1 MQMLKLIVNFV
12 LLFPSFGYAKIYFE
26 NSILYPLE
34 KSVINIE
41 QLQAKPIIQQDFRNK
56 HL

>member
-41 QLQAKPIIQQDFRNK
+41 QLQAKPIIQQDFRKN